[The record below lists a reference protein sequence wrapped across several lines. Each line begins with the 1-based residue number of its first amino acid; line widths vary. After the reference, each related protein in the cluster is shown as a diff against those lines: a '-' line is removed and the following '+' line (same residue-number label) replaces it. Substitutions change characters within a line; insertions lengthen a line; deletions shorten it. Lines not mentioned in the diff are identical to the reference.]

1 MPLCSKCNQVIS
13 WTSPEAAND
22 NIAPIYVLRD
32 HELQRREYVQ
42 SLARYVVSLPISSR
56 DVPNWMA
63 DSIYQ
68 FAGAI
73 LWPDDRPFEIG
84 DTDIDDVFNNDG
96 SFRWIREF
104 RHRAY
109 VSFKQIPQARIIPRY
124 RLIDL
129 SMRIDIRNLQQKS
142 R

>member
-13 WTSPEAAND
+13 WTSLEAAND
-22 NIAPIYVLRD
+22 NVAPIYVLRD

-56 DVPNWMA
+56 EVPNWMA

-68 FAGAI
+68 FAGTI